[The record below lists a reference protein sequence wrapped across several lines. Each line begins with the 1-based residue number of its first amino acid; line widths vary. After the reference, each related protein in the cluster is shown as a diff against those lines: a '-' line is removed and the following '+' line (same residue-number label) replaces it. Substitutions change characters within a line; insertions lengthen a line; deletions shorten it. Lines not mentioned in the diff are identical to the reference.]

1 MARDRI
7 LSAIDIGS
15 SKIVTL
21 IAAMTEEN
29 EARIIGVSTVASR
42 GIRKSQVV
50 NIEEATEAISASLEA
65 AERMAGTSVAQ
76 AFVSVGGAHIASL
89 NSHGVVAVAE
99 PEKEIIQ
106 ADVKRVIDAAKAVQL
121 PTSRDILHVLP
132 RGYIVDGQEGIV
144 DPIGMSGVRLEVETH
159 LVTGGATAIRN
170 LHKCVEEL
178 GVEVNGIAFGGLA
191 SALATLSDTEKELGV
206 ILVDIGG
213 GTTDVAIFVEGALS
227 YSSVIPVGAINIT
240 KDLAAGLRVSL
251 ESAEK
256 IKLRLGEVSKLH
268 VMIEEEKPKGKSE
281 KALPAGRQ
289 DDEIDVSDLG
299 LPEGMRMI
307 SKKTLI
313 EGIIKPRLNEIFT
326 MVGLEIK
333 RSGFG
338 GMTPSGVVL
347 TGGGALTVGA
357 IEAARRNLAMPVRTG
372 VPQHISGLID
382 EIVTPSYAASVG
394 LLLWGDKTGK
404 GETSGSLFSG
414 FGKLG
419 SSVKI
424 KGLAGKVVD
433 LVKSFLP

>member
-1 MARDRI
+1 MSRDRI

-21 IAAMTEEN
+21 IASIPDEG
-29 EARIIGVSTVASR
+29 EARIIGVSVTPSR
-42 GIRKSQVV
+42 GLRKSQVV
-50 NIEEATEAISASLEA
+50 NIDEATEAISASLEA
-65 AERMAGTSVAQ
+65 AERMAGASVAQ
-76 AFVSVGGAHIASL
+76 AFVSIGGAHIASL

-99 PEKEIIQ
+99 PEKEITGF
-106 ADVKRVIDAAKAVQL
+106 DVKRVIDAAKAVQL
-121 PTSRDILHVLP
+121 PTSREILHVLP

-144 DPIGMSGVRLEVETH
+144 DPVGMGGVRLEVETH

-170 LHKCVEEL
+170 LHKCVTEL
-178 GVEVNGIAFGGLA
+178 GVEVAGIAFGGLA
-191 SALATLSDTEKELGV
+191 SAAATLSDTEKELGV
-206 ILVDIGG
+206 VLVDIGG

-256 IKLRLGEVSKLH
+256 IKLRLGESPKIP
-268 VMIEEEKPKGKSE
+268 VMGEDEKPKGKND
-281 KALPAGRQ
+281 K

-299 LPEGMRMI
+299 LPEGMRSI
-307 SKKTLI
+307 SRKTLI

-338 GMTPSGVVL
+338 GMTPSGVVI
-347 TGGGALTVGA
+347 TGGGALTIGA
-357 IEAARRNLAMPVRTG
+357 VESARRNLAMPVHIGT
-372 VPQHISGLID
+372 PQRITGLID
-382 EIVTPSYAASVG
+382 EIMTPSYAAGVG
-394 LLLWGDKTGK
+394 LLLWGNSTGK
-404 GETSGSLFSG
+404 AESSGSLLAG

-419 SSVKI
+419 SSIQV
-424 KGLAGKVVD
+424 KGLAGKVID

>member
-21 IAAMTEEN
+21 IAAITDEG
-29 EARIIGVSTVASR
+29 EARIIGVSVSPSR
-42 GIRKSQVV
+42 GLRKSQVV

-65 AERMAGTSVAQ
+65 AERMAGASVAQ
-76 AFVSVGGAHIASL
+76 AFVSIGGAHVASL

-99 PEKEIIQ
+99 PEKEIT
-106 ADVKRVIDAAKAVQL
+106 AFDVKRVIDAAKAVQL
-121 PTSRDILHVLP
+121 PTSREILHVLP

-144 DPIGMSGVRLEVETH
+144 DPIGMGGVRLEVETH

-170 LHKCVEEL
+170 LHKCVSEL
-178 GVEVNGIAFGGLA
+178 GVEVAGIAFGGLA
-191 SALATLSDTEKELGV
+191 AAAATLSDTEKELGV
-206 ILVDIGG
+206 VLVDIGG

-256 IKLRLGEVSKLH
+256 IKLRLGELPKMP
-268 VMIEEEKPKGKSE
+268 VMSEDEKPKGKSE
-281 KALPAGRQ
+281 K

-299 LPEGMRMI
+299 LPEGMRSI

-338 GMTPSGVVL
+338 GMTPSGVVI

-357 IEAARRNLAMPVRTG
+357 VEAARRNLAMPVHIG
-372 VPQHISGLID
+372 IPQKITGLID
-382 EIVTPSYAASVG
+382 EIMTPSYAAGVG
-394 LLLWGDKTGK
+394 LLLWGNSTGK
-404 GETSGSLFSG
+404 SESSGSLLSG
-414 FGKLG
+414 FGKIG
-419 SSVKI
+419 SAIQV
-424 KGLAGKVVD
+424 KGLAGKVID

>member
-21 IAAMTEEN
+21 IASITDEG
-29 EARIIGVSTVASR
+29 EARIIGVSVSPSR
-42 GIRKSQVV
+42 GLRKSQVV

-65 AERMAGTSVAQ
+65 AERMAGASVAQ
-76 AFVSVGGAHIASL
+76 AFVSIGGSHVASL

-99 PEKEIIQ
+99 PEKEIT
-106 ADVKRVIDAAKAVQL
+106 AFDVKRVIDAAKAVQL
-121 PTSRDILHVLP
+121 PTSREILHVLP

-144 DPIGMSGVRLEVETH
+144 DPIGMGGVRLEVETH

-170 LHKCVEEL
+170 LHKCVSEL
-178 GVEVNGIAFGGLA
+178 GVEVAGIAFGGLA
-191 SALATLSDTEKELGV
+191 SAAATLSDTEKELGV
-206 ILVDIGG
+206 VLVDIGG

-256 IKLRLGEVSKLH
+256 IKLRLGELPKMPAVS
-268 VMIEEEKPKGKSE
+268 EDEKPKGKGE
-281 KALPAGRQ
+281 K

-299 LPEGMRMI
+299 LPEGMRSI

-338 GMTPSGVVL
+338 GMTPSGVVI
-347 TGGGALTVGA
+347 TGGGAMTVGA
-357 IEAARRNLAMPVRTG
+357 VEAARRNLAMPVHIGT
-372 VPQHISGLID
+372 PQRITGLID
-382 EIVTPSYAASVG
+382 EIMTPSYAAGVG
-394 LLLWGDKTGK
+394 LLLWGNSTGK
-404 GETSGSLFSG
+404 SDSSGSLLSG
-414 FGKLG
+414 FGKIG
-419 SSVKI
+419 SKI
-424 KGLAGKVVD
+424 QVKGLAGKVID

>member
-15 SKIVTL
+15 SKITTL
-21 IAAMTEEN
+21 IAVMTEEG
-29 EARIIGVSTVASR
+29 EARIIGVSTTPSK
-42 GIRKSQVV
+42 GLRKSQVV

-76 AFVSVGGAHIASL
+76 AFISAGGAHIASM

-99 PEKEIIQ
+99 PEKEITQ
-106 ADVKRVIDAAKAVQL
+106 ADIRRVIDAAKAVQL
-121 PTSRDILHVLP
+121 PTSREILHVLP
-132 RGYIVDGQEGIV
+132 RGYVVDGQEGIV
-144 DPIGMSGVRLEVETH
+144 DPIGMGGVRLEVETH

-178 GVEVNGIAFGGLA
+178 GVEVAGVAFGGLA
-191 SALATLSDTEKELGV
+191 SAIATLSDTEKELGV
-206 ILVDIGG
+206 VLVDIGG
-213 GTTDVAIFVEGALS
+213 GTTTVAIFVEGALS

-251 ESAEK
+251 ESAER
-256 IKLRLGEVSKLH
+256 IKLRLGEPPKP
-268 VMIEEEKPKGKSE
+268 VMEVVEDKK
-281 KALPAGRQ
+281 KAKTDK
-289 DDEIDVSDLG
+289 DDEIDVSDLN
-299 LPEGMRMI
+299 LPEGMSTVSR
-307 SKKTLI
+307 KTLI

-338 GMTPSGVVL
+338 GMTPSGVVM

-357 IEAARRNLAMPVRTG
+357 VEAARRNLAMPVHTG
-372 VPQHISGLID
+372 VPKRVNGLID
-382 EIVTPSYAASVG
+382 EIMTPSYAASVG
-394 LLLWGDKTGK
+394 LLLWGDKSGK
-404 GETSGSLFSG
+404 GESGGSILSELG
-414 FGKLG
+414 KFGNT
-419 SSVKI
+419 VQV

>member
-1 MARDRI
+1 MSRDRI

-21 IAAMTEEN
+21 IASIPDEG
-29 EARIIGVSTVASR
+29 EARIIGVSIMPSR
-42 GIRKSQVV
+42 GLRKSQVV
-50 NIEEATEAISASLEA
+50 NIDEATEAISASLEA
-65 AERMAGTSVAQ
+65 AERMAGASVAQ
-76 AFVSVGGAHIASL
+76 AFVSIGGAHIASL

-99 PEKEIIQ
+99 PEKEITGF
-106 ADVKRVIDAAKAVQL
+106 DVKRVIDAAKAVQL
-121 PTSRDILHVLP
+121 PTSREILHVLP

-144 DPIGMSGVRLEVETH
+144 DPVGMGGVRLEVETH

-170 LHKCVEEL
+170 LHKCVSEL
-178 GVEVNGIAFGGLA
+178 GVEVAGIAFGGLA
-191 SALATLSDTEKELGV
+191 SAAATLSDTEKELGV
-206 ILVDIGG
+206 VLVDIGG

-256 IKLRLGEVSKLH
+256 IKLRLGELPKIPVLS
-268 VMIEEEKPKGKSE
+268 EDEKPKNKNE
-281 KALPAGRQ
+281 K

-299 LPEGMRMI
+299 LPEGMRSI
-307 SKKTLI
+307 SRKTLI

-338 GMTPSGVVL
+338 GMTPSGVVI
-347 TGGGALTVGA
+347 TGGGAMTIGA
-357 IEAARRNLAMPVRTG
+357 VESARRNLAMPVHIGT
-372 VPQHISGLID
+372 PQKITGLID
-382 EIVTPSYAASVG
+382 EIMTPSYAAGVG
-394 LLLWGDKTGK
+394 LLLWGNSTGK
-404 GETSGSLFSG
+404 SESSSSLLAG

-419 SSVKI
+419 SSVQV
-424 KGLAGKVVD
+424 KGLAGKVIN